1 MENKFN
7 YVDQNLGRN
16 IIKVFI
22 FPDVYVVLLSVG
34 VYFLQFYLF
43 I

>member
-16 IIKVFI
+16 IIKIFI
-22 FPDVYVVLLSVG
+22 FPDVLNSWGSLY
-34 VYFLQFYLF
+34 
-43 I
+43 IEM